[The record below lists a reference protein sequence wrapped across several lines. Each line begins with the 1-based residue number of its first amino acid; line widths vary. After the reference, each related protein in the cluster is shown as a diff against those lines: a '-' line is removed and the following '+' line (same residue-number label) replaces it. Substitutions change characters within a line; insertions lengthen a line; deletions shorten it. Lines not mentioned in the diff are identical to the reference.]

1 MSPPCTS
8 GTAGGRGDTQA
19 TAFQE
24 RGAMPA
30 LALAGRWAALAV
42 PYGSRV
48 VPAKR
53 VQSVPPLPLSEVG

>member
-1 MSPPCTS
+1 
-8 GTAGGRGDTQA
+8 
-19 TAFQE
+19 
-24 RGAMPA
+24 MPA